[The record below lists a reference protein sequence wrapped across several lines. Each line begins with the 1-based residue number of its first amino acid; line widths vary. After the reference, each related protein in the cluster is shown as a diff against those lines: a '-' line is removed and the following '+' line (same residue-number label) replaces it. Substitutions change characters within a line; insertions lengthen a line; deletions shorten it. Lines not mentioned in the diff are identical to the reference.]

1 MLRCSSD
8 APPRAA
14 TAQGSAS
21 PCMLC
26 ALKPALTQLLPHLYH
41 LLHTHTHTHTP
52 LLGPALAPHSLAT
65 RAGSLQKPM
74 GQHR

>member
-1 MLRCSSD
+1 MLRCSSG

-21 PCMLC
+21 PCVLC
-26 ALKPALTQLLPHLYH
+26 ALKPALTQLLPHLCH
-41 LLHTHTHTHTP
+41 LLHTHTP